1 MLIEIGFFNQLV
13 LRKISQLLFI
23 VLAIHE
29 DFDTF
34 ISVKPMFSDNRG
46 SEKK

>member
-23 VLAIHE
+23 VLALHE
-29 DFDTF
+29 DSDT
-34 ISVKPMFSDNRG
+34 ILSVMPVFFDNRG